1 MQRVTLGN
9 TGIEVSYL
17 AFGTGVS
24 GWNYV
29 SDLTRLGKKQAVHLL
44 RFAYDHGI
52 NFIDS
57 ADQYGTHGVTAE
69 LIKQVGRENVVVTT
83 KSVAKSA
90 SDMRKD
96 LDRFRKELGTDRLDI
111 VLLHCMTRR
120 NWTETHA
127 GQMDVLSEAKA
138 KGIVRAVGCS
148 CHDFGAFQTA
158 ARSKWVEVN
167 LCRINYDGVHMD
179 NTPDKIIEVLEQM
192 HAQGKGVYGMKVV
205 GQGRLTDDPR
215 RAIQFVM
222 GLSCV
227 DAMTVGMLSEWE
239 ILQNIE
245 IIEEFANVMV

>member
-1 MQRVTLGN
+1 
-9 TGIEVSYL
+9 
-17 AFGTGVS
+17 
-24 GWNYV
+24 
-29 SDLTRLGKKQAVHLL
+29 
-44 RFAYDHGI
+44 
-52 NFIDS
+52 
-57 ADQYGTHGVTAE
+57 
-69 LIKQVGRENVVVTT
+69 
-83 KSVAKSA
+83 
-90 SDMRKD
+90 
-96 LDRFRKELGTDRLDI
+96 
-111 VLLHCMTRR
+111 MTRR